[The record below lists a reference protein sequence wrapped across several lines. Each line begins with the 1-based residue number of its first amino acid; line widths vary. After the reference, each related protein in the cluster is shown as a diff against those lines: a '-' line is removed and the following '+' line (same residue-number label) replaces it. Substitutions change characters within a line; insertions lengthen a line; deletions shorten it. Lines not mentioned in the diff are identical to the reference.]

1 MGRPARRALLLVAL
15 GLLSNSISS
24 AKPKGVQVP
33 TPGERHLQE
42 LELQGGVPPA
52 PLPGVAPRNR
62 TGVAPRNR
70 TVGVPPYP
78 HDQGMGPNGTCSTP
92 LQPDHRADQLAERA
106 WCRSLLGL
114 GLHDDDGAADAP
126 PPPPP
131 AWALEHTGAAGNL
144 TIDAVIVSG

>member
-1 MGRPARRALLLVAL
+1 MARPSSRALLLVAL
-15 GLLSNSISS
+15 GLLSSSISS
-24 AKPKGVQVP
+24 AKPKGIP
-33 TPGERHLQE
+33 TPGERHLRE
-42 LELQGGVPPA
+42 LELQGGVPP
-52 PLPGVAPRNR
+52 LPGVADRNR

-92 LQPDHRADQLAERA
+92 LQPDHRPDQLAERA

-114 GLHDDDGAADAP
+114 GLHDGAADA
-126 PPPPP
+126 PPPP

-144 TIDAVIVSG
+144 TIDAPIVSG